1 MYAILKKN
9 KHSEVQI
16 MPICY
21 DLQGKLCYRPYEGR
35 FETMTE
41 ACAHLKKLIRE
52 NCKVDSELRAIVQKG
67 LPAPKYRASVFKY
80 LYILFNTGKY
90 PTSDMIDYSD
100 YQGTRRC
107 FPTKTDEEDSECVTG
122 YEKALNFVELYSN
135 ENVSSYDRSL
145 GFIFSVGKNGFH
157 LEFLESRNDL
167 RTICY
172 FYRQEE
178 LAVFGYEP
186 MEKDRPGFDARIFRT
201 EGELPTKLSGSFYS
215 AMLLAILLG
224 ETQPRPITLTEEQ
237 IRRFGDDDP
246 NACLMWKLNFEI
258 YAKMN
263 EDFVLPA
270 EIKLS
275 DRTIERYI
283 DAMKELGYKVEQ
295 NENGYYIPPFI
306 CRRDAELIIHCV
318 KNSNLSEDKK
328 SELIQKF
335 ETESGYYRY
344 AENYLEESATPMPFH
359 RKDDEAWKA
368 GYYSLIILNMLRLCD
383 RPMLGTS
390 AKKEN
395 LTALIE
401 KHYGVEI
408 GRKAIP
414 NNIRAMMAM
423 GLPIKKEE
431 VGYAYDTSNTLN
443 KADLYTLKNCIAES
457 DILENN
463 TKENLIKKIEE
474 KFPRGAY

>member
-1 MYAILKKN
+1 
-9 KHSEVQI
+9 
-16 MPICY
+16 MPTCY
-21 DLQGKLCYRPYEGR
+21 DLQGKLCYQPYEGR
-35 FETMTE
+35 FKTMTE

-52 NCKVDSELRAIVQKG
+52 NCKVDSELRAIAQKG

-107 FPTKTDEEDSECVTG
+107 FPTKTDEDDSECVTG
-122 YEKALNFVELYSN
+122 YEKALGFVELYSN
-135 ENVSSYDRSL
+135 ENVSSYDRRL
-145 GFIFSVGKNGFH
+145 GFIFSVGEKGFH

-172 FYRQEE
+172 FYRQEG
-178 LAVFGYEP
+178 LAAFGFEP
-186 MEKDRPGFDARIFRT
+186 MGQGRTPFDLRIFKT
-201 EGELPTKLSGSFYS
+201 EGELPTTLSGSFYS
-215 AMLLAILLG
+215 AMLLSILLR
-224 ETQPRPITLTEEQ
+224 ESQPRPIVLTEEQ
-237 IRRFGDDDP
+237 IRRYGDDDP
-246 NACLMWKLNFEI
+246 NACLVWKLNSEI

-283 DAMKELGYKVEQ
+283 DAINELGYEVKKMG
-295 NENGYYIPPFI
+295 NEYYIPPFI
-306 CRRDAELIIHCV
+306 CRRDAELILHCV
-318 KNSNLSEDKK
+318 KNSDLTEDEKYD
-328 SELIQKF
+328 LIQKF

-344 AENYLEESATPMPFH
+344 AEDYLEESATPVPQH
-359 RKDDEAWKA
+359 KDWKA
-368 GYYSLIILNMLRLCD
+368 GYYSLIILNMLRLCA
-383 RPMLGTS
+383 RPMPITS

-395 LTALIE
+395 LKDLIK
-401 KHYGVEI
+401 KHYGEKIKI
-408 GRKAIP
+408 GRVAISD
-414 NNIRAMMAM
+414 NIKAMMAM

-431 VGYAYDTSNTLN
+431 GGYVFDTSNALN
-443 KADLYTLKNCIAES
+443 KASLDTLKNCIAES

-474 KFPRGAY
+474 KFPFGAYER

>member
-1 MYAILKKN
+1 
-9 KHSEVQI
+9 
-16 MPICY
+16 MPTCY
-21 DLQGKLCYRPYEGR
+21 DLQGKLCYQPYEGR
-35 FETMTE
+35 FKTMTE
-41 ACAHLKKLIRE
+41 ACIHLKKLIRE
-52 NCKVDSELRAIVQKG
+52 NCKIDAELSAIAQNG
-67 LPAPKYRASVFKY
+67 LPAPKYRASVLKY

-107 FPTKTDEEDSECVTG
+107 FPPKTDDVECVTG
-122 YEKALNFVELYSN
+122 YENALGFAELYSN
-135 ENVSSYDRSL
+135 ESISSYDRSL

-172 FYRQEE
+172 FYRREG
-178 LAVFGYEP
+178 LAAFGFEP
-186 MEKDRPGFDARIFRT
+186 MEKDRPGFDVRIFKT
-201 EGELPTKLSGSFYS
+201 EGELPTTLSGSFYS
-215 AMLLAILLG
+215 AMLLSILLG
-224 ETQPRPITLTEEQ
+224 ESDSRPISLTEDQ

-246 NACLMWKLNFEI
+246 NACLVWKLNSEI

-275 DRTIERYI
+275 YRTIERYI
-283 DAMKELGYKVEQ
+283 DAINELGYEVKKTG
-295 NENGYYIPPFI
+295 NEYYIPPFI
-306 CRRDAELIIHCV
+306 CRRDAELILRCV
-318 KNSNLSEDKK
+318 KNSDLTEDEKYD
-328 SELIQKF
+328 LIQKF
-335 ETESGYYRY
+335 ETESGYHRY
-344 AENYLEESATPMPFH
+344 AEDYLEESATPMPFH

-383 RPMLGTS
+383 RPMPVTS

-401 KHYGVEI
+401 KHYGVKI
-408 GRKAIP
+408 GRNAIP
-414 NNIRAMMAM
+414 NNINAMMAM
-423 GLPIKKEE
+423 GLPIKKGEG
-431 VGYAYDTSNTLN
+431 GYAYDTSNTLN
-443 KADLYTLKNCIAES
+443 KADLDTLKNCIAES

-474 KFPRGAY
+474 KVPRGAY